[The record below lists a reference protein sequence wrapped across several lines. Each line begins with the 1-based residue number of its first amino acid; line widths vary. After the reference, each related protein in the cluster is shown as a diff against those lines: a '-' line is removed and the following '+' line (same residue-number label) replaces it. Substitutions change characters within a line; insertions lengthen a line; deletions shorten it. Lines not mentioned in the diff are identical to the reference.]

1 MVSPKKWYKP
11 NPYKSASDGSSF
23 GKTSIM
29 VLLLVV
35 QAILCSLYLYYG
47 ETSHDYGSS
56 SNGITT
62 LDNNDDAPSHVVVVS
77 SVKDDTTTNDN
88 NNDGGRII
96 LHYKKPTKRYTRTMY
111 TRDNFIVN
119 GVNLAKYSFENG
131 DDLSIQTIYLHNYF
145 GLFQDFSLESML
157 HQLVPTTTKNKMPT
171 STTVDEDDNNNN
183 DESTTE
189 SSPRAEING
198 NTYNE
203 LYVALYNLRHD
214 LKHLSLSFYGDKVAS
229 QRARLALGV
238 PQARK
243 HVLLYKHELNVMMG
257 NDDKEKSLDEIHALI
272 PTEASYVAKSS
283 HLSCSW

>member
-1 MVSPKKWYKP
+1 
-11 NPYKSASDGSSF
+11 
-23 GKTSIM
+23 M

-56 SNGITT
+56 SNDGIITFN
-62 LDNNDDAPSHVVVVS
+62 NNDDAPQRVVVSS

-88 NNDGGRII
+88 NDDDGSII
-96 LHYKKPTKRYTRTMY
+96 LHYKKPNKRYTRTMY

-119 GVNLAKYSFENG
+119 GVNLGQYSFENG
-131 DDLSIQTIYLHNYF
+131 EDSSIQTIYLQSYF
-145 GLFQDFSLESML
+145 GLFEDFSLESML
-157 HQLVPTTTKNKMPT
+157 HQLVTTTTKNKMPT
-171 STTVDEDDNNNN
+171 TDEGDNIN
-183 DESTTE
+183 ESTTE
-189 SSPRAEING
+189 SSRAEING

>member
-11 NPYKSASDGSSF
+11 NPYKNASDGRTF

-62 LDNNDDAPSHVVVVS
+62 LDNNDDAPRVVVS
-77 SVKDDTTTNDN
+77 SVKDGTTTNDDN
-88 NNDGGRII
+88 NGGSII

-157 HQLVPTTTKNKMPT
+157 HQLVTTTTKNKMPT
-171 STTVDEDDNNNN
+171 TDEGDNIN
-183 DESTTE
+183 ESTTE
-189 SSPRAEING
+189 SHRAEING